1 MHCAVLYRFCFTS
14 VRLRNVKR
22 VLEGHERIA
31 DLIDTG
37 HIDTGLIDPK
47 LADLGKTA

>member
-1 MHCAVLYRFCFTS
+1 MHYAVLYRFCFTS

-22 VLEGHERIA
+22 VLEGHERIT
-31 DLIDTG
+31 DL
-37 HIDTGLIDPK
+37 IDTGLIDPK